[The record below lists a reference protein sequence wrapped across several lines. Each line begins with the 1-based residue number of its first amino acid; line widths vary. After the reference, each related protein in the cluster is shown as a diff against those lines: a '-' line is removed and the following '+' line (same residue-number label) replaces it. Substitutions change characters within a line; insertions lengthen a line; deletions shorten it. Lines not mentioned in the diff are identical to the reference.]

1 MRVLL
6 VYNHLIRLCS
16 FSASSSLGREASDP
30 YSNSIN
36 MSQFF
41 IDNSLLIV
49 VIAVSVLGLLIPIV
63 NTRRY
68 APEVSPAQATE
79 LINHHGAQLVDVRK
93 AADFAKGHIANSRNI
108 PADQIQNEFGKLKR
122 ERPVILVDQTGVGSR
137 PVARL
142 LRGVGFQQVTILE
155 RGIVGWLQAKMPL
168 E

>member
-1 MRVLL
+1 MALAGAR
-6 VYNHLIRLCS
+6 
-16 FSASSSLGREASDP
+16 GREAYDS
-30 YSNSIN
+30 YSNPIH
-36 MSQFF
+36 MSQFL
-41 IDNSLLIV
+41 IENSLLIV
-49 VIAVSVLGLLIPIV
+49 VIAISVLGLLIPVI

-79 LINHHGAQLVDVRK
+79 LINRQGAQIVDVRK
-93 AADFAKGHIANSRNI
+93 TADFAKGHIANSRNI

-122 ERPVILVDQTGVGSR
+122 ERPVILVDQTGAGSR

-142 LRGVGFQQVTILE
+142 LRGVGFQQVSILE

>member
-1 MRVLL
+1 
-6 VYNHLIRLCS
+6 
-16 FSASSSLGREASDP
+16 
-30 YSNSIN
+30 
-36 MSQFF
+36 MSQFL

-49 VIAVSVLGLLIPIV
+49 VIAVSVLGLLIPVI

-79 LINHHGAQLVDVRK
+79 LINRQGAQIVDVRK

-122 ERPVILVDQTGVGSR
+122 ERPVILVDQTGAGSR
-137 PVARL
+137 P
-142 LRGVGFQQVTILE
+142 LRGVGFQRVTILE

>member
-1 MRVLL
+1 
-6 VYNHLIRLCS
+6 
-16 FSASSSLGREASDP
+16 
-30 YSNSIN
+30 
-36 MSQFF
+36 MSQCL

-49 VIAVSVLGLLIPIV
+49 VIAVSVLGLLIPVI

-79 LINHHGAQLVDVRK
+79 LINRQGAQIVDVRK

-122 ERPVILVDQTGVGSR
+122 ERPVILVDQTGAGSR

-142 LRGVGFQQVTILE
+142 LRGVGFQRVTILE

>member
-1 MRVLL
+1 
-6 VYNHLIRLCS
+6 
-16 FSASSSLGREASDP
+16 
-30 YSNSIN
+30 
-36 MSQFF
+36 MSQFL

-49 VIAVSVLGLLIPIV
+49 VIAVSVLGLLIPVI

-79 LINHHGAQLVDVRK
+79 LINRQGAQIVDVRK

-108 PADQIQNEFGKLKR
+108 PADQIQR
-122 ERPVILVDQTGVGSR
+122 ERPVILVDQTGAGSR

-142 LRGVGFQQVTILE
+142 LRGVGFQRVTILE

>member
-1 MRVLL
+1 
-6 VYNHLIRLCS
+6 
-16 FSASSSLGREASDP
+16 
-30 YSNSIN
+30 
-36 MSQFF
+36 MSQFL
-41 IDNSLLIV
+41 IDKSLLIV
-49 VIAVSVLGLLIPIV
+49 VIAVSVLGLLIPVI

-79 LINHHGAQLVDVRK
+79 LINRQGAQIVDVRK

-122 ERPVILVDQTGVGSR
+122 ERPVILVDQTGAGSR

-142 LRGVGFQQVTILE
+142 LRGVGVHRVALLA
-155 RGIVGWLQAKMPL
+155 RGLVGWLPAQLPR

>member
-1 MRVLL
+1 
-6 VYNHLIRLCS
+6 
-16 FSASSSLGREASDP
+16 
-30 YSNSIN
+30 
-36 MSQFF
+36 MSQFL

-49 VIAVSVLGLLIPIV
+49 VIAVSVLGLLIPVI

-79 LINHHGAQLVDVRK
+79 LINRQGAQIVDVRK

-122 ERPVILVDQTGVGSR
+122 ERPVILVDQTGAGSR

-142 LRGVGFQQVTILE
+142 LRGVGFQRVTILE
-155 RGIVGWLQAKMPL
+155 RGIVGCRPRCRLNNSKSSPYPNKVPDERVRRAFSSVV
-168 E
+168 